1 MAVRPAILKNEMLF
15 EKAGEPTDDPAG
27 EQRAAERAPFD
38 GLKVTKAEK
47 AERQNDARHQTD
59 AVIAGFALVNVKA
72 EFFVFFFKKFFII
85 RLGVVKSYFNHN
97 KTLPVCFI
105 MLKKRAAKRSS

>member
-1 MAVRPAILKNEMLF
+1 MAIRPAILKNEMLF
-15 EKAGEPTDDPAG
+15 EKSGEQTDDPAG

-47 AERQNDARHQTD
+47 AERQNDACHQTD

-72 EFFVFFFKKFFII
+72 EFCRQLLDHLLVGL
-85 RLGVVKSYFNHN
+85 RGN
-97 KTLPVCFI
+97 VC
-105 MLKKRAAKRSS
+105 MEDQ